1 MSCDLTDPAIL
12 EVYQE
17 IISGTPV
24 NWLILG
30 YHDTRDKIS
39 LYSKGTGG
47 LEELKTN
54 LREEVLYGFV
64 RIEDRFA
71 LLAYVS
77 DQVSGL
83 RRARAL
89 VHGKAVGALFK
100 QSHAQINSSSLA
112 ELSED
117 RVRARLGL
125 IEGPPTP
132 DPSGSPNMPSSPT
145 APVAAPRPVTP
156 ISPAT
161 PNQYANMPGTPVAE
175 VENPVAANGEPA
187 VVPVAAAAAVVPP
200 SPVATPASPVP
211 GSPSMRPA
219 SPSSPMQT
227 HPTRT
232 RTERQKEIEAL
243 ERKAREEMERQRQAE
258 MVKRQRETA
267 EREQR
272 EQELL
277 AQKQALELERRRKE
291 EADRVAREAM
301 KKQLMEMERLRGA
314 GLSGFVTIQNAG
326 SPFWKRRFYVM
337 RGQVLSLY
345 RDENDRA
352 PVAEMRLG
360 GQVAHIQD
368 ASLEV
373 LIPHSFAVDMHSGET
388 HYFFSDTAK
397 DKELAIAG
405 FMKCNES
412 S

>member
-12 EVYQE
+12 EAYQQ

-47 LEELKTN
+47 LEELKSN
-54 LREEVLYGFV
+54 LKEEVLYGFV

-132 DPSGSPNMPSSPT
+132 DPSGSPNMPSSP

-156 ISPAT
+156 NSPAT
-161 PNQYANMPGTPVAE
+161 PNQYSNMPSTPAAE
-175 VENPVAANGEPA
+175 IENPAT
-187 VVPVAAAAAVVPP
+187 P
-200 SPVATPASPVP
+200 SPVSTPAPVSTTPPPSSSPVAPASPAVA
-211 GSPSMRPA
+211 PA
-219 SPSSPMQT
+219 SPASAGPIQT

-232 RTERQKEIEAL
+232 RTERQKEIEAA
-243 ERKAREEMERQRQAE
+243 ERRAREEMERQRQAE
-258 MVKRQRETA
+258 VAKRQRETA
-267 EREQR
+267 EREAR

-277 AQKQALELERRRKE
+277 AQKQAQELERRRKE
-291 EADRVAREAM
+291 EAERAAREAM
-301 KKQLMEMERLRGA
+301 KQQLMEMERLRGA
-314 GLSGFVTIQNAG
+314 GLTGYITIQNAG
-326 SPFWKRRFYVM
+326 SPFWKRRFYIM

-373 LIPHSFAVDMHSGET
+373 LIPHSFSVDLVSGET
-388 HYFFSDTAK
+388 HYFFSDSAK